1 MKSIRVR
8 AGDLVTLVLET
19 PAQLAGRKDA
29 SAAQAAQKRGV
40 ARETRGEREVINPVT
55 WGASKAPT
63 STSEPMYE
71 FGDPA
76 QPDISEQL
84 KKRLKNE
91 IAAPYEQSWIL
102 YISAGI
108 AVLAVLLFVSGIT
121 G

>member
-1 MKSIRVR
+1 V
-8 AGDLVTLVLET
+8 
-19 PAQLAGRKDA
+19 
-29 SAAQAAQKRGV
+29 
-40 ARETRGEREVINPVT
+40 
-55 WGASKAPT
+55 
-63 STSEPMYE
+63 YE